1 MGHSST
7 SGALA
12 KSRAGQAA
20 TLDAALVNSAG
31 GYILA
36 SLAPSTRLLYAKA
49 MCRLQDFTCLLVHE
63 YSSFPASVP
72 LICIFI
78 AHLFEASLARATVL
92 SILSGIAFFH
102 KLFKFPDPTTDFLVK
117 RMLLGAQKAQL
128 VGDTRLPI
136 ALSMLHRLCDS
147 SSRITNSVFS
157 ASLVRA
163 MFLTMFHVFLRI
175 GEVTSSQNNLM
186 LDQIS
191 MLPNCVVIIF
201 YRAKHLVGP
210 PISISVPASGGTY
223 CPVSNLSRYLAMRGS
238 TPGPLFCLPDMKPI
252 SSAQFNSWLTSA
264 IEHNSLSSLPIKA
277 HSFRIGAAT
286 HAATIGYTEI
296 QIQKMGRWKSSAF
309 KSYIRISSFHT
320 I

>member
-1 MGHSST
+1 M
-7 SGALA
+7 
-12 KSRAGQAA
+12 
-20 TLDAALVNSAG
+20 NSAG

-36 SLAPSTRLLYAKA
+36 SLAPSTRSLYAKA

-78 AHLFEASLARATVL
+78 AHLFEAKLATATVL

-102 KLFKFPDPTTDFLVK
+102 KPFKFPDSITDLLVK
-117 RMLLGAQKAQL
+117 RLGAQKAQL

-136 ALSMLHRLCDS
+136 TLLMFHRLCDS
-147 SSRITNSVFS
+147 ASRIANSVCS
-157 ASLVRA
+157 ASSVRA
-163 MFLTMFHVFLRI
+163 MFLTVFHAFLRI
-175 GEVTSSQNNLM
+175 GEITSSRNNLM

-191 MLPNCVVIIF
+191 MLTNCVVIVF
-201 YRAKHLVGP
+201 YRAKHLVGS
-210 PISISVPASGGTY
+210 PIYISVPASGGTY
-223 CPVSNLSRYLAMRGS
+223 CPVSNLSRYLAMRGTTS
-238 TPGPLFCLPDMKPI
+238 GPLFCFPDMKPSLI
-252 SSAQFNSWLTSA
+252 QFNFWLTSA
-264 IEHNSLSSLPIKA
+264 LVHNSLSSLPIKA

-296 QIQKMGRWKSSAF
+296 QIHKMGRWKSSAF
-309 KSYIRISSFHT
+309 KSYILISSFHT

>member
-1 MGHSST
+1 M
-7 SGALA
+7 
-12 KSRAGQAA
+12 
-20 TLDAALVNSAG
+20 NSAG

-78 AHLFEASLARATVL
+78 AHLFEAGLARATVL

-210 PISISVPASGGTY
+210 PISTSVPAS
-223 CPVSNLSRYLAMRGS
+223 VSNLSRYLAMRGS